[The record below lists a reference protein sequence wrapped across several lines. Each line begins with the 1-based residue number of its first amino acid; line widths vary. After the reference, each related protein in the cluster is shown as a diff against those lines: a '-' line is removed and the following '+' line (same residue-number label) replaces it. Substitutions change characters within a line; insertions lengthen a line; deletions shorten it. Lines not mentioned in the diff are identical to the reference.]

1 MLYQLRFATFRRIA
15 RQLGQ
20 VAPAVRVAI
29 AALSLSAAGF
39 VGILTREG
47 YSEKAYPDPVHGTAV
62 PTIGF
67 GSTEDVKMGDRTTP
81 VAAAQRT
88 LREVRTFEGGIKRCA
103 DGVELFPA
111 EYDLY
116 IELAHNIGPTLFCKS
131 TLLKRLKAREYRA
144 ACEQILV
151 FDRSGK
157 EICSEPGNKV
167 CGGLWKDRLR
177 LHKACMEVQG

>member
-1 MLYQLRFATFRRIA
+1 MHSTLRLALFQRFV

-20 VAPAVRVAI
+20 AAQGVRVAI
-29 AALSLSAAGF
+29 AVLSLSAAGF

-67 GSTEDVKMGDRTTP
+67 GSTENVKMGDRTTP

-88 LREVRTFEGGIKRCA
+88 LREVRSFEGGIKRCA
-103 DGVELFPA
+103 DGVELLPA

-116 IELAHNIGPTLFCKS
+116 IELAHNIGPGLFCRS
-131 TLLKRLKAREYRA
+131 TLLKKLKAREYRA
-144 ACEQILV
+144 ACEQILA
-151 FDRSGK
+151 FDRAGDQ
-157 EICSEPGNKV
+157 ICSEPGNKV
-167 CGGLWKDRLR
+167 CPGLWKDRLR
-177 LHKACMEVQG
+177 LHKACVEAQP